1 MQVYGPPAGTTMH
14 VFVDDIHAADPRAS
28 ERSSLETLRQL
39 CGNGGWYEAMEVSK
53 RRLGAIFH
61 VAAARML

>member
-1 MQVYGPPAGTTMH
+1 MH